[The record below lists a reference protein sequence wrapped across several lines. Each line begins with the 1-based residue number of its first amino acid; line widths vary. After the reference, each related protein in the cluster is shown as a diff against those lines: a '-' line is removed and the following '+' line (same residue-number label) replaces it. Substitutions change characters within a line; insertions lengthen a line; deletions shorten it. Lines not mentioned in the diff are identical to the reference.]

1 MKDSSQ
7 AATTLSVGGRLGIF
21 AGGNL
26 VKLLANTWRYR
37 IIGDGTLNEM
47 RKRREPVLFALWHGQ
62 MLPLLWHHR
71 NEGIAV
77 LVSEHRDGES
87 IARVLGMLG
96 YTLIRGSTSRGAGRA
111 LLGLVR
117 TLRSGVD
124 AAITPDGPRGPRHKF
139 AAGALIAAN
148 RAHSPILPIV
158 AHVDRYWQLSSWDG
172 FIIPKPFARVTV
184 AYGPA
189 TTVTADTPREAAEEA
204 PRLERIMSEALKVAC
219 G

>member
-1 MKDSSQ
+1 
-7 AATTLSVGGRLGIF
+7 
-21 AGGNL
+21 
-26 VKLLANTWRYR
+26 
-37 IIGDGTLNEM
+37 
-47 RKRREPVLFALWHGQ
+47 VLFALWHGQ

-71 NEGIAV
+71 EEGIAV

-87 IARVLGMLG
+87 IATVLGMLG

-124 AAITPDGPRGPRHKF
+124 AAITPDGPRGPRHQF

-148 RAHSPILPIV
+148 RANAPILPIV

-189 TTVTADTPREAAEEA
+189 TMVHAETPREAAEEA